1 MKAFNSNIYAL
12 VCSDLGVVKM
22 HLMVICILAEI
33 HDYQTCVIQASGS
46 DIVPRPTCQAV
57 GWRQ

>member
-12 VCSDLGVVKM
+12 VCSDLSVVKM

-33 HDYQTCVIQASGS
+33 HDYQTCVIQASGN
-46 DIVPRPTCQAV
+46 DIVPQPTYQAV